1 MNVIDRDI
9 SSFLDE
15 SHAPLDQSVV
25 GMDHAEYMDDIGST
39 SQKSKR
45 PNGPRTGKKKG
56 KKAASKPASKISEE
70 FLQPE

>member
-1 MNVIDRDI
+1 MIDRADI

-25 GMDHAEYMDDIGST
+25 GMDHAEYMEDMA

-45 PNGPRTGKKKG
+45 LPPRAGKKKG
-56 KKAASKPASKISEE
+56 KKGPSKATSKISEE
-70 FLQPE
+70 FPPD